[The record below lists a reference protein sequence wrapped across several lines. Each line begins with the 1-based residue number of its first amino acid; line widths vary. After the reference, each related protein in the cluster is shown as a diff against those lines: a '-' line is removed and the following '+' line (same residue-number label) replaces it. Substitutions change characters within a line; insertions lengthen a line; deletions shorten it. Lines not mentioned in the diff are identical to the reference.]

1 MKTGKITNSV
11 ISRSVLKNIKP
22 AKNSLAVKPSIG
34 ADASVLENGIVIASD
49 SGFEPVYTASNNI
62 YARGGRPQYIQCCVN
77 LAQDMREIR
86 LKEIMQK
93 ISADCAQLGLV
104 VSGGHTQVEA
114 GNTRAVVAVTAVGFT
129 ENVKEPHAV
138 GNNNREKIL
147 EKYVEDVV
155 KRAYG
160 NRSDLSIAK
169 EACIA
174 IENGAVS
181 LHDMSQGGVYAALW
195 DMAEASGTGL
205 LVDFRAIAVRQEI
218 IEICEIFDINPYELN
233 SCGSLLIT
241 SCDSERIIKALAE
254 EGIDACVIGKV
265 TDGNDK
271 IINNLDEVRFLDKPV
286 QDEIYRLQEMQ
297 SETTAE

>member
-22 AKNSLAVKPSIG
+22 AKNSLTVKPSIG

-86 LKEIMQK
+86 LKEIMQR

-138 GNNNREKIL
+138 GSNM
-147 EKYVEDVV
+147 
-155 KRAYG
+155 
-160 NRSDLSIAK
+160 AK
-169 EACIA
+169 PGDDIIMTKCIG
-174 IENGAVS
+174 I
-181 LHDMSQGGVYAALW
+181 GGVQY
-195 DMAEASGTGL
+195 
-205 LVDFRAIAVRQEI
+205 
-218 IEICEIFDINPYELN
+218 
-233 SCGSLLIT
+233 
-241 SCDSERIIKALAE
+241 
-254 EGIDACVIGKV
+254 
-265 TDGNDK
+265 
-271 IINNLDEVRFLDKPV
+271 IINNN
-286 QDEIYRLQEMQ
+286 
-297 SETTAE
+297 